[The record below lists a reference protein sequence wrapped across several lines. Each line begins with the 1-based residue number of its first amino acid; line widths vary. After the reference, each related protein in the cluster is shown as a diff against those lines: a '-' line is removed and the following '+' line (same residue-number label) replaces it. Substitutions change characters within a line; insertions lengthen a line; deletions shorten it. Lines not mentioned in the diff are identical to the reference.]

1 MSDFFKIRM
10 VFENM
15 PEILKYL
22 PITLELAVVSFLA
35 SLLVGLV
42 LALVKIKKI
51 PVLYQLTEAF
61 ISVIRGTPV
70 LVQLYVAY
78 FGIPM
83 VLKFINLQYGT
94 NWNVNG
100 IPAILYAIVALS
112 LNQSAYNAET
122 LRAALQS
129 VEKGQIEAATTLGM
143 TPFQTLIRI
152 VIPEAFTV
160 ALPSLSNSLI
170 AMVKSTSLA
179 FVCAVVDMTAAGK
192 IIGGR
197 TYRYFEVYVSLAIIY
212 WIITI
217 VIEQAEKLIERKIRI
232 PEDVPVP
239 KRSKAETKDASAGKA
254 LRVEKTEASALKA
267 LQTEKTEAEGKE
279 RETWQKSDLKKEK
292 ILT

>member
-1 MSDFFKIRM
+1 MSNFFQPKLVLEDI
-10 VFENM
+10 

-22 PITLELAVVSFLA
+22 PITLELAIVSFLA
-35 SLLVGLV
+35 SLLLGLI
-42 LALVKIKKI
+42 LAMFKIKKI
-51 PVLYQLTEAF
+51 PVLYQATEVF

-83 VLKFINLQYGT
+83 VLKAINLQYGT

-100 IPAILYAIVALS
+100 VPAILYAIVALS

-143 TPFQTLIRI
+143 TPLQTLIRI
-152 VIPEAFTV
+152 IIPEAFTV

-170 AMVKSTSLA
+170 AMIKSTSLA

-212 WIITI
+212 WVITI
-217 VIEQAEKLIERKIRI
+217 VIEQAEKILEKRLKV

-239 KRSKAETKDASAGKA
+239 K
-254 LRVEKTEASALKA
+254 
-267 LQTEKTEAEGKE
+267 
-279 RETWQKSDLKKEK
+279 KSKKEK
-292 ILT
+292 TAPIETVESKVSEEVRIENGVKETELWQKRETKKQVLTNP

>member
-22 PITLELAVVSFLA
+22 PITLELAIVSFAA
-35 SLLVGLV
+35 SLLIGLI
-42 LALVKIKKI
+42 LALVKMKKI
-51 PVLYQLTEAF
+51 PVLYQATEVF

-94 NWNVNG
+94 DWNVNG

-129 VEKGQIEAATTLGM
+129 VEKGQIEAAATLGM

-170 AMVKSTSLA
+170 AMIKSTSLA

-239 KRSKAETKDASAGKA
+239 KKTKA
-254 LRVEKTEASALKA
+254 EKTEAFEQTAEKA
-267 LQTEKTEAEGKE
+267 EKTAAEAKE
-279 RETWQKSDLKKEK
+279 RETWQKSDLTKEK

>member
-1 MSDFFKIRM
+1 MSNFFQVKT
-10 VFENM
+10 VFENI
-15 PEILKYL
+15 PEIIKYL
-22 PITLELAVVSFLA
+22 PITLELAVVSFLI
-35 SLLVGLV
+35 SLLVGLI
-42 LALVKIKKI
+42 LALIKIKRI
-51 PVLYQLTEAF
+51 PVLLQATNVF

-83 VLKFINLQYGT
+83 FLKYINLQYGT

-100 IPAILYAIVALS
+100 VPAILYAIVALS
-112 LNQSAYNAET
+112 LNQAAYNAET

-143 TPFQTLIRI
+143 TPLQTLIRI

-160 ALPSLSNSLI
+160 ALPSLSNSFI
-170 AMVKSTSLA
+170 AMIKSTSLA

-217 VIEQAEKLIERKIRI
+217 VIEQAEKLIERKIRV

-239 KRSKAETKDASAGKA
+239 KKQKEERIEEHVTGNKIRANRKEAGDPGSESVKEIQAERSFG
-254 LRVEKTEASALKA
+254 
-267 LQTEKTEAEGKE
+267 
-279 RETWQKSDLKKEK
+279 
-292 ILT
+292 